1 MPTNAETRIGL
12 FAAIGAYALWGFLP
26 LYFKLLGETSPAV
39 ILAHRIV
46 WSVPTA
52 LILIAAAGKLG
63 ELRAIT
69 RSRSILFG
77 LLASSLAIACNWTIY
92 IWAVTHNRVLEGS
105 LGYFINPLITFL
117 FAALL

>member
-1 MPTNAETRIGL
+1 MPTNAETRTGL

-52 LILIAAAGKLG
+52 LILVIAAGKWG
-63 ELRAIT
+63 
-69 RSRSILFG
+69 
-77 LLASSLAIACNWTIY
+77 
-92 IWAVTHNRVLEGS
+92 
-105 LGYFINPLITFL
+105 
-117 FAALL
+117 